1 MTTISVVVPC
11 YPPHQKMIPDLIK
24 ALETQTVKPDE
35 IIISLSE
42 VTGDIISDLRNEW
55 KEFTSISLQ
64 VVGQEIK
71 ALAAVNRNYG
81 AMHSLCDYIQFLDA
95 DDIYHTK
102 LIEIVK
108 TAIIKDEPDSLIYHL
123 SEDEFNLEDEPVKY
137 RSYSSQELF
146 DKIFPDKER
155 NTIKEQYHNSP
166 QLLLETQVH
175 HGHICIKYSVWEEMP
190 QEDLEGRED
199 SIYIRS
205 LLWRWW
211 EGGCKSSGVIVLPE
225 VLTYYKMNIEHKLN
239 YVKARFAQI
248 DLLES
253 QGISCEAKV

>member
-1 MTTISVVVPC
+1 MVRISVVVPC
-11 YPPHQKMIPDLIK
+11 YPPHQKMIPDFLK
-24 ALETQTVKPDE
+24 HLETQTVKPDE

-42 VTGDIISDLRNEW
+42 VTDDQVLTLRNEW
-55 KEFTSISLQ
+55 QEFTSILFQ

-81 AMHSLCDYIQFLDA
+81 AMHSICDYIQFLDA

-102 LIEIVK
+102 LIELVK
-108 TAIIKDEPDSLIYHL
+108 AAIIKDQPDAILFHL
-123 SEDEFNLEDEPVKY
+123 SEDNIDIINNPSKC

-146 DKIFPDKER
+146 DNLFPDKER
-155 NTIKEQYHNSP
+155 NIIKEQY
-166 QLLLETQVH
+166 LEKPELTLQTNIP
-175 HGHICIKYSVWEEMP
+175 HGNICVKYSVWEEMP

-211 EGGCKSSGVIVLPE
+211 EGGCKGSGVIILPE
-225 VLTYYKMNIEHKLN
+225 VLTYYKKNTHNIVEFIRE
-239 YVKARFAQI
+239 RF
-248 DLLES
+248 
-253 QGISCEAKV
+253 K